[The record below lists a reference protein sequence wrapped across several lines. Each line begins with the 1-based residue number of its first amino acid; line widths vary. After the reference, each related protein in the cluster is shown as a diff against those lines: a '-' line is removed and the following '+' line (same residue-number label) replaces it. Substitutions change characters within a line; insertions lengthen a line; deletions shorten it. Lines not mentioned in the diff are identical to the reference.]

1 MSLPLKTIAIA
12 DDEPG
17 IRSVLQTI
25 ASDLG
30 YQVVGVAQNGA
41 EAVEVVRQKQPQA
54 ILLDI
59 HMPVLDGLEATRKI
73 VELGTTAVVLLT
85 ADLNPELAREAMD
98 IGACGYMLKPFD
110 STQIAAILE
119 SAWHRLQTVKA
130 LMDKARLMDEALE
143 MRKLTEKAKGI
154 LMEQQGFTEQQAHQC
169 LQKMSQDQGIPMK
182 EVCRSVIQVRM
193 VLGKKSQKTLPQS
206 Y

>member
-1 MSLPLKTIAIA
+1 MTQPLKTIAIA

-30 YQVVGVAQNGA
+30 YQVVGVASNGT
-41 EAVEVVRQKQPQA
+41 EAVDVVRQKKPQA

-59 HMPVLDGLEATRKI
+59 HMPVLDGLEATKQI

-85 ADLNPELAREAMD
+85 ADLNPELARQAMD

-119 SAWHRLQTVKA
+119 SAWHRLQTEKA
-130 LMDKARLMDEALE
+130 LMDKTKLLDE
-143 MRKLTEKAKGI
+143 
-154 LMEQQGFTEQQAHQC
+154 
-169 LQKMSQDQGIPMK
+169 
-182 EVCRSVIQVRM
+182 
-193 VLGKKSQKTLPQS
+193 
-206 Y
+206 